1 MTEKKSKL
9 VIAIDGYSSCG
20 KSTVAKDLA
29 KLLNI
34 IFIDSGAM
42 YRCVTLYALE
52 NEIIKGGAINQDLLQ
67 EALGKIS
74 ISFEFDAQAKT
85 NETFLNGKS
94 VEKEIRGL
102 EVSNHVS
109 MVSALGFVRSK
120 LVEWQQKMGETDS
133 IVMDGRDIGT
143 VVFPNADLKL
153 FMTASPEIRAQRRFK
168 EFREKNESIT
178 FDDVLENVKKRDHID
193 ETRDESPLRKAD
205 DAVVL
210 DNGNMSKE
218 EQLEFIVNEL
228 KGRGL
233 IKKQTLL

>member
-1 MTEKKSKL
+1 MTIKKSKL

-52 NEIIKGGAINQDLLQ
+52 NGIINNGKIDEDKLKL
-67 EALGKIS
+67 ALDNIS
-74 ISFEFDAQAKT
+74 ISFKFEAASKT
-85 NETFLNGKS
+85 NETYLNGEL
-94 VEKEIRGL
+94 VESKIRSL
-102 EVSNHVS
+102 EVSSHVS
-109 MVSALGFVRSK
+109 SISAIGFVRK
-120 LVEWQQKMGETDS
+120 KMVELQQKMGETES

-153 FMTASPEIRAQRRFK
+153 FMTASPEIRAERRFK
-168 EFREKNESIT
+168 EFQEKNENIS
-178 FDDVLENVKKRDHID
+178 FDEVLENVKSRDHID
-193 ETRDESPLRKAD
+193 ETREESPLKKAD

-210 DNGNMSKE
+210 DNGKIGKE
-218 EQLEFIVNEL
+218 EQLNFIVEEL
-228 KGRGL
+228 KKRVL
-233 IKKQTLL
+233 IQ

>member
-1 MTEKKSKL
+1 MTIKKSKL

-52 NEIIKGGAINQDLLQ
+52 NGIINSDKIDEDKLKS
-67 EALGKIS
+67 ALNNIS
-74 ISFEFDAQAKT
+74 ISFKFEAATKT
-85 NETFLNGKS
+85 NETYLNGEL
-94 VEKEIRGL
+94 VESKIRSL

-109 MVSALGFVRSK
+109 SISAIGFVRK
-120 LVEWQQKMGETDS
+120 KMVELQQKMGETES

-153 FMTASPEIRAQRRFK
+153 FMTASPEIRAERRFK
-168 EFREKNESIT
+168 EFQEKNENIS
-178 FDDVLENVKKRDHID
+178 FDEVLENVKSRDHID
-193 ETRDESPLRKAD
+193 ETREESPLKKAD

-210 DNGNMSKE
+210 DNGKIGKE
-218 EQLEFIVNEL
+218 EQLNFIVEEL
-228 KGRGL
+228 KKRDL
-233 IKKQTLL
+233 IR

>member
-1 MTEKKSKL
+1 MTIQKTKL

-52 NEIIKGGAINQDLLQ
+52 NGIINEDHIDLEKLQ
-67 EALGKIS
+67 KELNNIS
-74 ISFEFDAQAKT
+74 ISFKFDAASKT
-85 NETFLNGKS
+85 NETYLNGEL
-94 VEKEIRGL
+94 VESKIRSI
-102 EVSNHVS
+102 EVSNQVS
-109 MVSALGFVRSK
+109 SISAIGFVRK
-120 LVEWQQKMGETDS
+120 RMVELQQKMGETES

-153 FMTASPEIRAQRRFK
+153 FMTASPEIRAERRFK
-168 EFREKNESIT
+168 EFQEKNENIS
-178 FDDVLENVKKRDHID
+178 FEEVLDNVIKRDHID
-193 ETRDESPLRKAD
+193 ETRDESPLKKAD

-210 DNGNMSKE
+210 DNGTIGKE
-218 EQLEFIVNEL
+218 EQLDFIVEEL
-228 KGRGL
+228 RKRNL
-233 IKKQTLL
+233 IH

>member
-1 MTEKKSKL
+1 MMTDTISKL

-52 NEIIKGGAINQDLLQ
+52 NNIIKDGVIHQDFLKQ
-67 EALGKIS
+67 ALDKIS
-74 ISFEFDAQAKT
+74 ISFKFDAQTKT
-85 NETFLNGKS
+85 NETYLNGKL

-109 MVSALGFVRSK
+109 MISALGFVRRK
-120 LVEWQQKMGETDS
+120 MVQLQQKMGETDS

-153 FMTASPEIRAQRRFK
+153 FMTASPEIRAGRRFK
-168 EFREKNESIT
+168 EYQEKNEAIT
-178 FDDVLENVKKRDHID
+178 FEEVLENVKKRDHID
-193 ETRDESPLRKAD
+193 ETRDESPLKKAH
-205 DAVVL
+205 DALVL
-210 DNGNMSKE
+210 DNGKMTKE
-218 EQLEFIVNEL
+218 EQLEFIVSEL
-228 KGRGL
+228 KNRML
-233 IKKQTLL
+233 IK

>member
-1 MTEKKSKL
+1 MTIKKSKL

-52 NEIIKGGAINQDLLQ
+52 NGIINNGKIDEDKLKL
-67 EALGKIS
+67 ALDNIS
-74 ISFEFDAQAKT
+74 ISFKFEAASKT
-85 NETFLNGKS
+85 NETYLNGEL
-94 VEKEIRGL
+94 VESKIRSL
-102 EVSNHVS
+102 EVSSHVS
-109 MVSALGFVRSK
+109 SISAIGFVRK
-120 LVEWQQKMGETDS
+120 KMVELQQKMGETES

-153 FMTASPEIRAQRRFK
+153 FMTASPEIRAERRFK
-168 EFREKNESIT
+168 EFQEKNENIS
-178 FDDVLENVKKRDHID
+178 FDEVLENVKSRDHID
-193 ETRDESPLRKAD
+193 ETREESPLKKAD

-210 DNGNMSKE
+210 DNGKIGKE
-218 EQLEFIVNEL
+218 EQLNFIVEEL
-228 KGRGL
+228 EKRVL
-233 IKKQTLL
+233 IQ

>member
-1 MTEKKSKL
+1 MTVQKSKL

-52 NEIIKGGAINQDLLQ
+52 NAIITQDIIDLEKLQ
-67 EALGKIS
+67 ESLNNIS
-74 ISFEFDAQAKT
+74 ISFKFDAASKT
-85 NETFLNGKS
+85 NETYLNGEL
-94 VEKEIRGL
+94 VENKIRSL

-109 MVSALGFVRSK
+109 AISAIGFVRK
-120 LVEWQQKMGETDS
+120 RMVELQQKMGETES

-153 FMTASPEIRAQRRFK
+153 FMTASPEIRAERRFK
-168 EFREKNESIT
+168 EFQEKNENIS
-178 FDDVLENVKKRDHID
+178 FEEVLDNVIKRDHID
-193 ETRDESPLRKAD
+193 ETRDESPLKKAD

-210 DNGNMSKE
+210 DNGKIGKE
-218 EQLEFIVNEL
+218 EQLDFIVEEL
-228 KGRGL
+228 RKRNL
-233 IKKQTLL
+233 IH

>member
-1 MTEKKSKL
+1 MTIQKTKL

-52 NEIIKGGAINQDLLQ
+52 NGIINEDHIDLEKLQ
-67 EALGKIS
+67 KELNNIS
-74 ISFEFDAQAKT
+74 ISFKFDAASKT
-85 NETFLNGKS
+85 NETYLNGEL
-94 VEKEIRGL
+94 VESKIRSI

-109 MVSALGFVRSK
+109 SISAIGFVRK
-120 LVEWQQKMGETDS
+120 RMVELQQKMGETES

-153 FMTASPEIRAQRRFK
+153 FMTASPEIRAERRFK
-168 EFREKNESIT
+168 EFQEKNENIS
-178 FDDVLENVKKRDHID
+178 FEEVLDNVIKRDHID
-193 ETRDESPLRKAD
+193 ETRDESPLKKAD

-210 DNGNMSKE
+210 DNGTIGKE
-218 EQLEFIVNEL
+218 EQLDFIVEEL
-228 KGRGL
+228 RKRNL
-233 IKKQTLL
+233 IH

>member
-1 MTEKKSKL
+1 MTIKKSKL

-52 NEIIKGGAINQDLLQ
+52 NGMINSDKIDEDKLKS
-67 EALGKIS
+67 ALNNIS
-74 ISFEFDAQAKT
+74 ISFKFEAATKT
-85 NETFLNGKS
+85 NETYLNGEL
-94 VEKEIRGL
+94 VESKIRSL
-102 EVSNHVS
+102 EVSSHVS
-109 MVSALGFVRSK
+109 SISAIGFVRK
-120 LVEWQQKMGETDS
+120 KMVELQQKMGETES

-153 FMTASPEIRAQRRFK
+153 FMTASPEIRAERRFK
-168 EFREKNESIT
+168 EFQEKNENIS
-178 FDDVLENVKKRDHID
+178 FDEVLENVKSRDHID
-193 ETRDESPLRKAD
+193 ETREESPLKKAD

-210 DNGNMSKE
+210 DNGKIGKE
-218 EQLEFIVNEL
+218 EQLNFIVEEL
-228 KGRGL
+228 KKRDL
-233 IKKQTLL
+233 IQ

>member
-1 MTEKKSKL
+1 MTDTISKL

-52 NEIIKGGAINQDLLQ
+52 NNIIKDGVIHQDFLKQ
-67 EALGKIS
+67 ALDKIS
-74 ISFEFDAQAKT
+74 ISFKFDAQTKT
-85 NETFLNGKS
+85 NETYLNGKL

-109 MVSALGFVRSK
+109 MISALGFVRRK
-120 LVEWQQKMGETDS
+120 MVQLQQKMGETDS

-153 FMTASPEIRAQRRFK
+153 FMTASPEIRAGRRFK
-168 EFREKNESIT
+168 EYQEKNEAIT
-178 FDDVLENVKKRDHID
+178 FEEVLENVKKRDHID
-193 ETRDESPLRKAD
+193 ETRDESPLKKAH
-205 DAVVL
+205 DALVL
-210 DNGNMSKE
+210 DNGKMTKE
-218 EQLEFIVNEL
+218 EQLEFIVSEL
-228 KGRGL
+228 KNRML
-233 IKKQTLL
+233 IK

>member
-1 MTEKKSKL
+1 MTIKKSKL

-52 NEIIKGGAINQDLLQ
+52 NGIISNDKIDEDKLKS
-67 EALGKIS
+67 ALDRIS
-74 ISFEFDAQAKT
+74 ISFKFEAASKT
-85 NETFLNGKS
+85 NETYLNGEL
-94 VEKEIRGL
+94 VERKIRSL
-102 EVSNHVS
+102 EVSSHVS
-109 MVSALGFVRSK
+109 SISAIGFVRK
-120 LVEWQQKMGETDS
+120 KMVELQQKMGETES

-153 FMTASPEIRAQRRFK
+153 FMTASPEIRAERRFQ
-168 EFREKNESIT
+168 EFQEKNENIS
-178 FDDVLENVKKRDHID
+178 FDEVLENVKSRDHID
-193 ETRDESPLRKAD
+193 ETREESPLKKAD

-210 DNGNMSKE
+210 DNGKIGKE
-218 EQLEFIVNEL
+218 EQLNFIVEEL
-228 KGRGL
+228 KKRDL
-233 IKKQTLL
+233 IQ

>member
-1 MTEKKSKL
+1 MIETTSKL

-52 NEIIKGGAINQDLLQ
+52 NNIIKGGAINQDLLQ
-67 EALGKIS
+67 EALEKIS
-74 ISFEFDAQAKT
+74 ISFKFDAQAKT
-85 NETFLNGKS
+85 NETYLNGKL

-109 MVSALGFVRSK
+109 MISALGFVRVK
-120 LVEWQQKMGETDS
+120 LVEWQQKMGEKDS

-143 VVFPNADLKL
+143 VVFPHADLKL

-168 EFREKNESIT
+168 EYQEKKETIT

-193 ETRDESPLRKAD
+193 ETRDESPLKKAD
-205 DAVVL
+205 DALVL

-228 KGRGL
+228 RNRRL
-233 IKKQTLL
+233 IR